1 MERCGATWFSNEQPP
16 NKTTMKKLI
25 LCVLTATLTLAA
37 SQLIKL
43 RADEPSTFQTV
54 KFATI
59 RWDGREN
66 TYLIRPNGKV
76 DKFKQVFEKA
86 PPRPDGIDERTYYM
100 TIAMNAAAKEGF
112 DFAGMTQEQFVMKR
126 PVTR

>member
-1 MERCGATWFSNEQPP
+1 
-16 NKTTMKKLI
+16 MKKLI

-54 KFATI
+54 EFATI

>member
-1 MERCGATWFSNEQPP
+1 MEWCGETWCFNEQQS
-16 NKTTMKKLI
+16 NKITMKKLN
-25 LCVLTATLTLAA
+25 LCLLTATLALVAM
-37 SQLIKL
+37 QLIKL

-54 KFATI
+54 EFATI
-59 RWDGREN
+59 RWDGRNN

-100 TIAMNAAAKEGF
+100 TIAMNAVAKEGF
-112 DFAGMTQEQFVMKR
+112 DLAGMTQEQFVMKR
-126 PVTR
+126 PVAR